1 MPAVRQLCHSVHT
14 VSSTMDGE
22 LLKLRKHVLVT
33 VLCWTEMKHCSF
45 QVLPRFPPLG
55 AIPFRSIMRR
65 CDSDPILHL
74 RASLTSRVESIGS
87 WVRTT
92 WVCFLDSVFFFGFL
106 FFFFSGFLFNVEPII
121 HLCEPQFPRQE
132 NRNKN
137 SI

>member
-14 VSSTMDGE
+14 VSSTMDRE

-45 QVLPRFPPLG
+45 QVLPRLPPLG
-55 AIPFRSIMRR
+55 AIAFIAIMRR

-74 RASLTSRVESIGS
+74 RASLTSRVQSIGS

-92 WVCFLDSVFFFGFL
+92 WVCFLDS
-106 FFFFSGFLFNVEPII
+106 FFFFFLDSFLTLSLLFISASLSFHARKIEIKTVFST
-121 HLCEPQFPRQE
+121 LV
-132 NRNKN
+132 
-137 SI
+137 SL

>member
-14 VSSTMDGE
+14 VSSIMDRE

-45 QVLPRFPPLG
+45 QVLPRLPPLG
-55 AIPFRSIMRR
+55 AIAFIAIMRR

-74 RASLTSRVESIGS
+74 RASLTSRVQSIGS

-92 WVCFLDSVFFFGFL
+92 WVCFLDS
-106 FFFFSGFLFNVEPII
+106 FFFFFPGFLFNAEPII